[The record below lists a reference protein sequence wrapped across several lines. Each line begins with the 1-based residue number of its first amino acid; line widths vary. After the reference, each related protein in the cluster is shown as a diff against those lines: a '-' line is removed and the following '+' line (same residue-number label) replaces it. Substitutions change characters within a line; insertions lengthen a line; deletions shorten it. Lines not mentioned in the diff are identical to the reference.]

1 MLLNQ
6 AIFVV
11 ALAVWILLFGVIAII
26 LVRTAQAQGLQVALS
41 RVFSERLVVLLL
53 IVAIVVTLVTNGIIF
68 IQPQE
73 VGIVSSLI
81 SPRGYRPDPLDSG
94 LHVIVPLVERVHRY
108 PRYLQT
114 YTISS
119 VADNAPRGQSGTIS
133 ARTSDG
139 QVVYVEVSVI
149 YAIDAAQAVRVYLD
163 WQDRYEADLVSPLV
177 RGVVRAKVSQF
188 AVDEVNSDRRQEL
201 ENNIAAD
208 LSKEMNGYGFQVKRF
223 LLRNIAF
230 SPEYAAAVEQKQ
242 VAFQEVTRDQY
253 KALQIEILS
262 RAQASAL
269 DRLGVALAK
278 NPDVATLSYIEKLAP
293 SITTLLVPNTSPFI
307 LPLPTAF
314 SRQNAVPA
322 VTATPT
328 PIGGV
333 APTPTG
339 IIVLPT
345 FQPPQ
350 TIAPP
355 QTPVP
360 VITPTPLP

>member
-11 ALAVWILLFGVIAII
+11 ALAVWLLLFGVIVII
-26 LVRTAQAQGLQVALS
+26 LLRTAQAEGIQAALR
-41 RVFSERLVVLLL
+41 RVLNERLVVLLL
-53 IVAIVVTLVTNGIIF
+53 IVAVLVTLITNGIVF

-73 VGIVSSLI
+73 VGVVSSLI
-81 SPRGYRPDPLDSG
+81 SPRGYRQQPLDSG
-94 LHVIVPLVERVHRY
+94 LHLILPLVEQVYRY
-108 PRYLQT
+108 PTYLQT

-119 VADNAPRGQSGTIS
+119 VADNAPRGQGGTIS

-139 QVVYVEVSVI
+139 QSVYVEVSVI
-149 YAIDAAQAVRVYLD
+149 FAIERSQAIRIYLD
-163 WQDRYEADLVSPLV
+163 WQDRYIADLVSPLV
-177 RGVVRAKVSQF
+177 RGLVRAKVSQF
-188 AVDEVNSDRRQEL
+188 TVDEVNSDRRQEL
-201 ENNIAAD
+201 ENQIAQS
-208 LSKEMNGYGFQVKRF
+208 LSAEMNGYGFQVKRF

-262 RAQASAL
+262 RAQSDAL

-314 SRQNAVPA
+314 SRQDAVPNRTVTPTPFGA

-328 PIGGV
+328 S
-333 APTPTG
+333 

-345 FQPPQ
+345 IQPVQ
-350 TIAPP
+350 TTAPV
-355 QTPVP
+355 QTPIP
-360 VITPTPLP
+360 VVTAQP